1 MAKEGYHCYAPDWLG
16 FGFSEK
22 PQPEYDFAYTGISL
36 CCFLLRGDM
45 DAPYA
50 LSSVLKL
57 AIWRL
62 HGFSI
67 GWVLSLWIRNWRLI
81 FSFWW
86 GIWSALGLLINSC
99 RGRLSRGAWQADCQ
113 VGHSVSL
120 LPRHAG
126 IMQNFSNS
134 PFLSIAFALVF
145 SLFEFSFAGHDCGII
160 RLDMGFEE
168 SHSRQEDCCS
178 EYAAHAVCPSSWHFP
193 AAEVMRAL

>member
-1 MAKEGYHCYAPDWLG
+1 ML
-16 FGFSEK
+16 
-22 PQPEYDFAYTGISL
+22 QTGLVSGSVRSLSPSMTSPTQVSL
-36 CCFLLRGDM
+36 CVVFCLEVTWTLLCIVIGTQSCHM
-45 DAPYA
+45 T
-50 LSSVLKL
+50 SSKSRV
-57 AIWRL
+57 I

-67 GWVLSLWIRNWRLI
+67 GWVLSLWIRNWILI

-126 IMQNFSNS
+126 IMHNFSNY
-134 PFLSIAFALVF
+134 PFLSIAFAVEF
-145 SLFEFSFAGHDCGII
+145 SLFDFSFAGHDCGII

-178 EYAAHAVCPSSWHFP
+178 EYTAHAVCPSSWHFS